1 MLQSSSES
9 EEYFGEALHGG
20 EAAVEVSAAGAL
32 HSDDELAEDDG
43 VAAAEPPVGALQS
56 DEEEPG
62 AADTELEALGAL
74 RSDSEGCRCC

>member
-9 EEYFGEALHGG
+9 EEYTDGPLHGG
-20 EAAVEVSAAGAL
+20 EGGVEVSAAGAL

-43 VAAAEPPVGALQS
+43 GVAAGSPAGALQS

-62 AADTELEALGAL
+62 AADAELEALEAL
-74 RSDSEGCRCC
+74 R